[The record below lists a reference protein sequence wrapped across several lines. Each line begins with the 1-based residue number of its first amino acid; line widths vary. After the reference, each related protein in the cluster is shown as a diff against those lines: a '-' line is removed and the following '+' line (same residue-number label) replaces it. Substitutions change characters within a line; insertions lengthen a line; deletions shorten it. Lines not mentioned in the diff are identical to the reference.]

1 MNIFRTKSI
10 DSLKEGAEQK
20 GLKKTLG
27 ALDMV
32 MLGIGC
38 IIGTGIFVLTGVAA
52 AKYAGPGIMLSFVLS
67 GLACAFAALAY
78 AELAAMVPV
87 AGSAYTY
94 SYAALGEIIAWMVG
108 WNLVL
113 EYSVGSSAVAAGWSG
128 YMVGLLKSAGIELPH
143 ALTAVPADGGIVN
156 LPAMVIALFLSAL
169 LVRGTKESATLN
181 KILVFI
187 KLAAVFIFLV
197 LAGPK
202 VNPANWSPLMP
213 YGFSG
218 VAAGAAIIFFAYI
231 GFDAVATA
239 AEECRNPN
247 RDLPIGIVGSLAV
260 CTILYIAVAGVLTGV
275 VPYQQLNNAEPVAY
289 ALRTIGYNMG
299 SALVGTGA
307 IAGIT
312 TVLLVLMYGQ
322 TRIFFAMSRDG
333 LIPASICKIHPKY
346 GTPHI
351 ITLVAGIAVALIA
364 GFTPIGII
372 AELTNIGTL
381 FAFVVAAVGVFVLRY
396 TKPDVHRPFRCPAVT
411 IVAPLAVLSCSY
423 LMYNLPGETWV
434 RFIVWSAIGLAVY
447 FIYSYRNSAL
457 NKYKAAA
464 EAKLR

>member
-1 MNIFRTKSI
+1 MGVFRTKSI
-10 DSLKEGAEQK
+10 SELLQGAERK

-27 ALDMV
+27 AMDLTL
-32 MLGIGC
+32 LGIGC

-52 AKYAGPGIMLSFVLS
+52 AKYAGPALVLSFVLS

-78 AELAAMVPV
+78 AELAAMVPI

-94 SYAALGEIIAWMVG
+94 TYAALGEIVAWIVG
-108 WNLVL
+108 WNLIL

-128 YMVGLLKSAGIELPH
+128 YVVGLLKSGGIELSK
-143 ALTAVPADGGIVN
+143 AYTAVPADGGIANV
-156 LPAMVIALFLSAL
+156 PAMFIALFLSLL
-169 LVRGTKESATLN
+169 LVRGTQESATLN
-181 KILVFI
+181 KVLVVI
-187 KLAAVFIFLV
+187 KLAAVFIFLA

-202 VNPANWSPLMP
+202 VNAANWDPFMP
-213 YGFSG
+213 FGFSG

-247 RDLPIGIVGSLAV
+247 RDLPIGIIGSLVV
-260 CTILYIAVAGVLTGV
+260 CTILYIIVAGVLTGV
-275 VPYQQLNNAEPVAY
+275 VPYGELNNAEPVAY
-289 ALRTIGYNMG
+289 ALRAIGYNMG

-307 IAGIT
+307 ICGIT

-322 TRIFFAMSRDG
+322 SRIFFAMSRDG
-333 LIPASICKIHPKY
+333 LIPAAISKVHPKY

-351 ITLVAGIAVALIA
+351 ITIVAGIAVALIA

-381 FAFVVAAVGVFVLRY
+381 FAFAVASIGVLVLRY
-396 TKPDVHRPFRCPAVT
+396 TKPELERPFKCPLVG
-411 IVAPLAVLSCSY
+411 IIAPLAVISCGY
-423 LMYNLPGETWV
+423 LMYNLPYETWV
-434 RFIVWSAIGLAVY
+434 RFFVWSGIGFLVY
-447 FIYSYRNSAL
+447 FLYGKSHSLL
-457 NKYKAAA
+457 NNKADKAA
-464 EAKLR
+464 